1 MIEDEETP
9 ALTTETPSSPASH
22 RGSFILLF
30 VVLLAFTVGGWLLFR
45 TRHPSGPPP
54 IEIGKA
60 RAIAEA
66 CIRLFDLPR
75 EDDEISPY
83 DERLPEEIQ
92 ALHPREITI
101 MATDVVIMTS
111 GKPAEYHLTRNEGAA
126 GPQVLYV
133 AGPEFNGQHVEAI
146 RLPGRK

>member
-9 ALTTETPSSPASH
+9 SLATETPPSPARY

-30 VVLLAFTVGGWLLFR
+30 VVLVTLTAGGWLLLR
-45 TRHPSGPPP
+45 SRHPSGPPP

-75 EDDEISPY
+75 KGDEISPY

-92 ALHPREITI
+92 ALHPVEITI
-101 MATDVVIMTS
+101 MANDVVIMTS
-111 GKPAEYHLTRNEGAA
+111 GKPAEYHLTRREGAA

-133 AGPEFNGQHVEAI
+133 AGPEFNGEHREAI
-146 RLPGRK
+146 RLPGKK